1 MPRCVSRLVVVFGL
15 TAALAAG
22 IASGRTHRTEP
33 AGSPAAGGPTLV
45 LELAD
50 ELRLTP
56 SQREEVE
63 DLEEEYRR
71 RQLSEEQTERR
82 LRAVLSDYQ
91 AMRYERLRSL
101 RTN

>member
-1 MPRCVSRLVVVFGL
+1 MPRCARRLIVVLGL
-15 TAALAAG
+15 TAALAAM
-22 IASGRTHRTEP
+22 ASGRTHRTET
-33 AGSPAAGGPTLV
+33 AESSAAGGVALV

>member
-1 MPRCVSRLVVVFGL
+1 MRRCVSRLVVVLGL

-22 IASGRTHRTEP
+22 IASGRTHRPEA
-33 AGSPAAGGPTLV
+33 AGPPAAGGVALV

-63 DLEEEYRR
+63 QLEEEQRR
-71 RQLSEEQTERR
+71 HRLSEEQTERR
-82 LRAVLSDYQ
+82 LRAVLSDHQ
-91 AMRYERLRSL
+91 VMRYERLRAHAI
-101 RTN
+101 N